1 MNECQYEYPATFTDP
16 GYYCEDEAKDGDYCK
31 RHDPEDD
38 AHEYDAHKEWLRE
51 R

>member
-1 MNECQYEYPATFTDP
+1 MNECQYEYPATYTDP
-16 GYYCEDEAKDGDYCK
+16 GYYCEDDADGDYCP

-38 AHEYDAHKEWLRE
+38 AHEYDRHKEWLRE